1 MQIST
6 IPAFLAATGALAA
19 LVAPVYAAA
28 PSENI
33 KPALR
38 LVKRVTPEFA
48 GKVKFNIR
56 KKAHQPTIQT
66 QGDGI
71 LIQGSSVSECL
82 RAYGYYLRNVAM
94 VHISWNGNN
103 NTAGRLILP
112 QKTIQV
118 PETLPFNYAYNYCTL
133 SYTGVH
139 WDKKRW
145 TKELDRLALDGY
157 RYVLVTAGLETV
169 WQRFLKDLG
178 YPDEKIKTFIANP
191 AYSAWWHMGNLEGEG
206 GPVHPDIIREEAELG
221 AFIVKRL
228 RQLGM
233 EPVLQGYVGFL
244 PHDFDA
250 SSVSGTILGQGNWCG
265 LYKRPAVLQPTAPD
279 FPKFAALW
287 YKHLHKV
294 YGGKAQVY
302 GGDLFH
308 EGGHAGNTPLKEA
321 AQAVQKA
328 MHQASPK
335 SIWLLQAWGHN
346 PGAALL
352 SGTSPEHT
360 VILALDKDMSEG
372 HNIHRNYQGRR
383 HVWCE
388 LLNFGGNH
396 GLYGGAGLLENMT
409 GNAGGASGIGLISE
423 GLETNPFYYALLA
436 ERISNRDT
444 IDRREFI
451 RKYTLARYGVKS
463 EELQQAFHLLA
474 ESVYSPNGM
483 REGCLENILCAR
495 PSLDARKASTWANPN
510 PYYSTEKV
518 RQAATLLLEAGK
530 KHNLS
535 HLETYRYDMAD
546 LCRQVLADQA
556 REQLPKC
563 KAAFEAKDVK
573 AFQKESAAYLKLITD
588 TAQVLATTEHF
599 LLGTFLEGA
608 RAKAGKNKEA
618 QDQMERAVRQLIST
632 WAPHNSSLNDYA
644 HRQFSEMMQHYYLL
658 RWKAYFNARVE
669 ELGGTADAGES
680 GRSAEESNDNNG
692 TMVSSSYEKS
702 RSVDAIQQAFP
713 TADIPLL
720 TKPQGNILHI
730 AENLLR
736 R

>member
-1 MQIST
+1 MQNPS

-48 GKVKFNIR
+48 GKVKFSIR
-56 KKAHQPTIQT
+56 KKLSNPTIQA
-66 QGDGI
+66 QGEGI
-71 LIQGSSVSECL
+71 LIQGSDMSECL
-82 RAYGYYLRNVAM
+82 RAYGYYLRNIAM

-103 NTAGRLILP
+103 NTAARLVIP
-112 QKTIQV
+112 KETIHI
-118 PETLPFNYAYNYCTL
+118 PAALPFNYAYNYCTL

-178 YPDEKIKTFIANP
+178 YPEDKIKAYIANP

-206 GPVHPDIIREEAELG
+206 GPVHPDIIQQEAELG
-221 AFIVKRL
+221 AFIVKRM

-244 PHDFDA
+244 PHDFDH
-250 SSVSGTILGQGNWCG
+250 SSVSGTILGQGTWCG

-279 FPKFAALW
+279 FPKLAALW
-287 YKHLHKV
+287 YKHLHRV
-294 YGGKAQVY
+294 YGGKAKVY

-335 SIWLLQAWGHN
+335 SIWLLQAWGYN
-346 PGAALL
+346 PSPVLL
-352 SGTSPEHT
+352 SGTDPEYT

-372 HNIHRNYQGRR
+372 HNINRNYQGRR

-396 GLYGGAGLLENMT
+396 GLYGGAGLLEKMA

-436 ERISNRDT
+436 ERISNRDV
-444 IDRREFI
+444 IDRSEFI
-451 RKYTLARYGVKS
+451 RKYTLARYGVDS
-463 EELQQAFHLLA
+463 QELQSAFHLLA
-474 ESVYSPNGM
+474 ESVYSPNGL
-483 REGCLENILCAR
+483 REGCLESILCAR

-510 PYYSTEKV
+510 PYYSTDKV
-518 RQAATLLLEAGK
+518 RQAAKLMLSAGK
-530 KHNLS
+530 QHKLS
-535 HLETYRYDMAD
+535 RLETFRYDMAD
-546 LCRQVLADQA
+546 LCRQILADQA

-563 KAAFEAKDVK
+563 KAAFEAKNLN
-573 AFQKESAAYLKLITD
+573 AFQKESAEYLKLITD
-588 TAQVLATTEHF
+588 TAEILATSEHF

-608 RAKAGKNKEA
+608 RAKAGKDKEA
-618 QDQMERAVRQLIST
+618 QAQMERAVRQLIST
-632 WAPHNSSLNDYA
+632 WAPRNSSLNDYA

-658 RWKAYFNARVE
+658 RWKAYFNARIK
-669 ELGGTADAGES
+669 ELGGSADAGET
-680 GRSAEESNDNNG
+680 GRSAEEKNDNNG
-692 TMVSSSYEKS
+692 TMVSASYEKS
-702 RSVDAIQQAFP
+702 ESVDAIQQAFP
-713 TADIPLL
+713 TANIPLL
-720 TKPQGNILHI
+720 TTAKGDIMKL
-730 AENLLR
+730 AEKLLR
-736 R
+736 